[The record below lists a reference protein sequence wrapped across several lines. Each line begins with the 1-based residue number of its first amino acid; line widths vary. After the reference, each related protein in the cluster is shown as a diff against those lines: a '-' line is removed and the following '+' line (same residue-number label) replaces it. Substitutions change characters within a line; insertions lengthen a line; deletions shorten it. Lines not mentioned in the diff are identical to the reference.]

1 MNKLPLGEASE
12 YPREY
17 APQVLCPVA
26 RSEARD
32 SMGVGDHL
40 PFSGVDIWNAY
51 ELTWLGASGKPRV
64 GIATLTVPASSPN
77 IVESKSLKLYLGS
90 LAMSRYGSV
99 GDLSAIIAR
108 DVSNT
113 AGADV
118 NVFIQPAT
126 DATRAAIAALPGICI
141 DDGLLREEPWHPDAG
156 LLRVG
161 DESVEENL
169 HSHLLRS
176 LCPVTGQPDTGSV
189 LIHYSG
195 PRIDRDSLL
204 TYVVSFREHQ
214 DFHEACVE
222 RMFLDIKARCR
233 SERLTVYAR
242 YNRRGGIDIN
252 PFRSDCDDD
261 AENLRLWR
269 Q

>member
-1 MNKLPLGEASE
+1 MNKLPLGKATE

-32 SMGVGDHL
+32 SMGVGVHL

-51 ELTWLGASGKPRV
+51 ELTWLDTSGKPRV

-77 IVESKSLKLYLGS
+77 LVESKSLKLYLGS
-90 LAMSRYGSV
+90 LAMSRYGSA

-118 NVFIQPAT
+118 DVVIQPAT
-126 DATRAAIAALPGICI
+126 DAKHLAIAALPGICI
-141 DDGLLREEPWHPDAG
+141 DDGLLRDDPRNPDAA
-156 LLRVG
+156 LLQVG
-161 DESVEENL
+161 DEPAEENL

-204 TYVVSFREHQ
+204 TYFVSFREHQ

-222 RMFLDIKARCR
+222 RMFLDIKARCGR
-233 SERLTVYAR
+233 ERLTVYAR

-252 PFRSDCDDD
+252 PFRSDCDDL